1 VTIKILIIEDEE
13 PIREN
18 ILELL
23 EAEKFIA
30 LGATNGKAGIK
41 LALEQIPD
49 LILCDVMMPEI
60 DGYGVLKA
68 LRSEPITATIP
79 VIFLTAKA
87 DKTDVRLGM
96 ELGADDY
103 ITKPCTPQELLK
115 AIEIRLERQKTIS
128 SISQQ
133 KLDEMRNNISMS
145 LPHELR
151 TPLNAILGF
160 SELIISEYEVLERS
174 DILEMVG
181 QIQVSGQ
188 RLYRLIQNFLLYAE
202 LEMAATNPELLL
214 EMQNDELNGVKSL
227 LAEKARQQAK
237 QANRRADLQLNL
249 QEALVKID
257 MMKLTKILEELLDN
271 AFKFSVEGTPVC
283 VNTEVKNNF
292 FILSVK
298 DEGRGMSPDR
308 ISQLEAY
315 MQFDRKIYQ
324 QAGLGLGLAIIKRI
338 AELHGGELKIESSPD
353 RGTIARVFL
362 PM

>member
-1 VTIKILIIEDEE
+1 MIQILIIEDEE
-13 PIREN
+13 AIREN

-23 EAEKFIA
+23 EAENFIA
-30 LGATNGKAGIK
+30 FGAANGKAGIK
-41 LALEQIPD
+41 LALEKIPD

-68 LRSEPITATIP
+68 LRSEPIAATIP

-128 SISQQ
+128 SRSQQ

-160 SELIISEYEVLERS
+160 SELIISEYDVLEQA

-214 EMQNDELNGVKSL
+214 EMQNGELNGIKSL

-237 QANRRADLQLNL
+237 QANRTTDLQLNL
-249 QEALVKID
+249 QEVLVKID
-257 MMKLTKILEELLDN
+257 LIKLTKILDELLDN
-271 AFKFSVEGTPVC
+271 AFKFSLEGTPV
-283 VNTEVKNNF
+283 VVSAEVTNNF

-298 DEGRGMSPDR
+298 DKGRGMSPDR

-315 MQFDRKIYQ
+315 MQFDRKVYQ
-324 QAGLGLGLAIIKRI
+324 QAGLGLGLAIVKRI

-353 RGTIARVFL
+353 RGTIACVSL